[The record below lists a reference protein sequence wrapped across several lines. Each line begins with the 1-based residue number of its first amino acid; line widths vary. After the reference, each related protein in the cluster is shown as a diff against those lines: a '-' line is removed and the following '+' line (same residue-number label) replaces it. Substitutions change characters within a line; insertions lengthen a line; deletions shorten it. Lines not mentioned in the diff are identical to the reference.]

1 MLKSIFCLVFVAVAV
16 AGKAIEV
23 DVDVVVD
30 EKAAD
35 DNGLKTINI
44 SDLQAALADDKTEV
58 GVFDYRGQCY

>member
-44 SDLQAALADDKTEV
+44 SDLQVSML
-58 GVFDYRGQCY
+58 